1 MTLDEGNRGTPG
13 RHGESTLC
21 VHEGTY
27 ADPRTGGVNSPVF
40 TSSAFAFPHPSGE
53 NTYPR
58 YFNTPNQ
65 AAVARK
71 AAALERG
78 EAGLVFASGLAAVSA
93 ALFAHL
99 RPGDHA
105 VFQSDLYG
113 GTRRLLAMELP
124 RYGIGMAFGR
134 TAAELEAA
142 IRPETRVLYLESPSN
157 PLLRCLDLAALA
169 GMARSRGIVTVA
181 DNTFATPINQNPI
194 ALGVD
199 IVVHSATKY
208 LNGHSD
214 ISAGVVVA
222 GREAVGR
229 MAEHAINFGGVLD
242 AHACYQLERGMKTLA
257 LRVERQNANAMAL
270 ARFLEGHPAVER
282 VHYPGLP
289 GHPDHGTASRQMR
302 GFGGMLAFDLRDGRG
317 VDAVLGR
324 FRIAKPALSLGGVE
338 TLISAPSRTSHIS
351 LTPEE
356 RREAGIGDGLLRVSA
371 GIEDWDDLR
380 ADFASALDAG
390 AGA

>member
-1 MTLDEGNRGTPG
+1 MGDGNGEAPG
-13 RHGESTLC
+13 WLGESTLC
-21 VHEGTY
+21 VHEGTH
-27 ADPRTGGVNSPVF
+27 ADSATGGVNSPIF
-40 TSSAFAFPHPSGE
+40 TSSAYAFPHPSGE

-58 YFNTPNQ
+58 YFNTPNHR
-65 AAVARK
+65 AVARK
-71 AAALERG
+71 AAALERA
-78 EAGLVFASGLAAVSA
+78 EAGLILSSGMAAIST

-113 GTRRLLAMELP
+113 GTRRLLAMELT
-124 RYGIGMAFGR
+124 RYGVGTAFGR
-134 TAAELEAA
+134 TPAELEAA
-142 IRPETRVLYLESPSN
+142 IRPETRIIYLESPSN
-157 PLLRCLDLAALA
+157 PLLRCLDLAAVA
-169 GMARSRGIVTVA
+169 AIARSRGIATVV

-194 ALGVD
+194 ALGID

-214 ISAGVVVA
+214 LSAGVIVA
-222 GREAVGR
+222 GREAIGR
-229 MAEHAINFGGVLD
+229 MAGHAINLGGVLD

-257 LRVERQNANAMAL
+257 LRVERQNGNAMAL

-289 GHPDHGTASRQMR
+289 GHPDHGIASRQMR
-302 GFGGMLAFDLRDGRG
+302 GFGGMLAFDLRDAGR

-338 TLISAPSRTSHIS
+338 TLVCVPARTSHAS
-351 LTPEE
+351 LSPEE

-371 GIEDWDDLR
+371 GIEDLDDLF
-380 ADFASALDAG
+380 ADFETALEAG
-390 AGA
+390 A

>member
-1 MTLDEGNRGTPG
+1 MGSGNSGATG
-13 RHGESTLC
+13 RRGESTLC

-27 ADPRTGGVNSPVF
+27 ADARTGGVNSPVF

-65 AAVARK
+65 DAVARK

-78 EAGLVFASGLAAVSA
+78 EAGLVLSSGMAAISA

-99 RPGDHA
+99 RSGDHA

-113 GTRRLLAMELP
+113 GTRRLLAMELN
-124 RYGIGMAFGR
+124 RYGIGTAFGG
-134 TAAELEAA
+134 TIGELEAA
-142 IRPETRVLYLESPSN
+142 IRPETRIVYLESPSN
-157 PLLRCLDLAALA
+157 PLLRCLDLAAVA
-169 GMARSRGIVTVA
+169 GIARSRGITTVV

-194 ALGVD
+194 ALGID

-214 ISAGVVVA
+214 LSAGIVVA
-222 GREAVGR
+222 GREVIAR
-229 MAEHAINFGGVLD
+229 MAGHAINFGGVLD
-242 AHACYQLERGMKTLA
+242 AQACYQLERGMKTLA

-270 ARFLEGHPAVER
+270 ARLLEGHPAVER

-289 GHPDHGTASRQMR
+289 GHPDHGIASRQMR
-302 GFGGMLAFDLRDGRG
+302 GFGGMLAFDLREAGK

-338 TLISAPSRTSHIS
+338 TLVCAPSRTSHVS
-351 LTPEE
+351 LSPEE

-380 ADFASALDAG
+380 ADFETALG
-390 AGA
+390 PWG